1 IFAHDASRFA
11 ELLVVASRNGLPMQ
25 ALWRVMAALV
35 PGILVFTLP
44 ISLLV
49 GTLVG
54 LSRLSGDSEIVALGA
69 SGVSRTRVLRP
80 IVAIA
85 VVIAASMLYI
95 TFNVLPRSIRNL
107 NELKSQPSLVF
118 QGLNT
123 EIKAR
128 ILNESIPKKVLYI
141 EDIDRANNLWHNIFL
156 VDLADE
162 HGSMK
167 IMTAA
172 TGSLREGTRSDMPEL
187 FLQHGSAHQFSP
199 QRGSQVQTSGPTEPA
214 DPEAGDAQSSAE
226 QPEAARTPEASP
238 SGRERKKNKNQSSS
252 TATQFEELTIGLDA
266 NGDKNEGE
274 SPATERER
282 QIKEMEWGELLSFRP
297 ADEDYREWLAEIHKR
312 VTLPAACLVFA
323 LLVVGFGISNIRTGR
338 SFGLLRGL
346 AIPVVYYL
354 VALSGE
360 HAAVSGKLPVRLGMW
375 MANLVLAAIG
385 VSVLIIQRRPG
396 SDVFSVLRSLR
407 HAWPTRRS
415 YIERERRGNAGVIDP
430 SQNGGRIAAGS
441 RGRRTAA

>member
-1 IFAHDASRFA
+1 MMLRLIDRYLIKEIVPYVLLSLLILTAIIFAHDASRFA

-85 VVIAASMLYI
+85 AVIAAAMLYI
-95 TFNVLPRSIRNL
+95 TFSILPHSIRSL

-128 ILNESIPKKVLYI
+128 VFVEQIPKKVLYI

-172 TGSLREGTRSDMPEL
+172 TGSLRQGTRSDMPEL
-187 FLQHGSAHQFSP
+187 FLQRGSTHQFSP
-199 QRGSQVQTSGPTEPA
+199 QRTSYTIA
-214 DPEAGDAQSSAE
+214 DAAEPEAGEAPPSTE
-226 QPEAARTPEASP
+226 QPDAARVQEA
-238 SGRERKKNKNQSSS
+238 
-252 TATQFEELTIGLDA
+252 TAPAIVRAAEAVHFFGFCLRQFA
-266 NGDKNEGE
+266 Q
-274 SPATERER
+274 R
-282 QIKEMEWGELLSFRP
+282 
-297 ADEDYREWLAEIHKR
+297 
-312 VTLPAACLVFA
+312 LVFD
-323 LLVVGFGISNIRTGR
+323 VG
-338 SFGLLRGL
+338 
-346 AIPVVYYL
+346 
-354 VALSGE
+354 
-360 HAAVSGKLPVRLGMW
+360 
-375 MANLVLAAIG
+375 
-385 VSVLIIQRRPG
+385 
-396 SDVFSVLRSLR
+396 
-407 HAWPTRRS
+407 
-415 YIERERRGNAGVIDP
+415 
-430 SQNGGRIAAGS
+430 
-441 RGRRTAA
+441 

>member
-1 IFAHDASRFA
+1 MWRLIDRYLIKEIVPYVLLSLLILTAIIFAHDASRFA

-85 VVIAASMLYI
+85 AVIAAAMLYI
-95 TFNVLPRSIRNL
+95 TFSILPHSIRNL

-128 ILNESIPKKVLYI
+128 VFDESIPKKVLYI

-172 TGSLREGTRSDMPEL
+172 TG
-187 FLQHGSAHQFSP
+187 
-199 QRGSQVQTSGPTEPA
+199 
-214 DPEAGDAQSSAE
+214 
-226 QPEAARTPEASP
+226 
-238 SGRERKKNKNQSSS
+238 
-252 TATQFEELTIGLDA
+252 
-266 NGDKNEGE
+266 
-274 SPATERER
+274 
-282 QIKEMEWGELLSFRP
+282 
-297 ADEDYREWLAEIHKR
+297 
-312 VTLPAACLVFA
+312 
-323 LLVVGFGISNIRTGR
+323 
-338 SFGLLRGL
+338 
-346 AIPVVYYL
+346 
-354 VALSGE
+354 
-360 HAAVSGKLPVRLGMW
+360 
-375 MANLVLAAIG
+375 
-385 VSVLIIQRRPG
+385 
-396 SDVFSVLRSLR
+396 
-407 HAWPTRRS
+407 
-415 YIERERRGNAGVIDP
+415 
-430 SQNGGRIAAGS
+430 
-441 RGRRTAA
+441 